1 MSSPLILEQEQSL
14 AIITLNNPAR
24 ANVLDVPMAL
34 AFLAAVEAVAANSSV
49 RALLITANGKH
60 FCAGGDVHSME
71 DGKRAL
77 PAILEE
83 LLSPIHK
90 AIKIIGELSIPV
102 VSALNGPVGGGG
114 IGLALCADLVLAAES
129 IKLRGGY
136 SAIGLTPDVGGS
148 WFITQRAGNARARQ
162 IFLTNRAIS
171 AEECLDWGLVDALH
185 PDHALA
191 DSARQLAHQLANGPS
206 LAQARIKTLTREA
219 PHNTLEQH
227 LDMEASFMLASG
239 ETADGHEGIRAFIE
253 KRAAKFL

>member
-34 AFLAAVEAVAANSSV
+34 AFLAAVEAVAANSSM

-83 LLSPIHK
+83 LLLPIHK

-148 WFITQRAGNARARQ
+148 WFITQRAGSARARQ